1 MVIMGS
7 HVSSRIL
14 FSRQEIAEIV
24 KRPAF
29 EISWD
34 YQGRNPLLIGILKG
48 SFMFMTDLGWS
59 MSTSSG

>member
-14 FSRQEIAEIV
+14 FGRQEIAEIV

-48 SFMFMTDLGWS
+48 SFMFMADLRWS